1 MNDSSS
7 FRVVLDTNVVFEGL
21 TKRKGTCGLII
32 DAWLAGLIQ
41 VCVSDALAYE
51 YTDVLSRKLSPAKWD
66 KAKVALVTLLHKAE
80 FVSIY
85 YSWRPASPDPG
96 DDLVIDCAMNASAI
110 LVTYNIKDFR
120 TPKRE
125 LGLSIITPLEL
136 VKLLTE

>member
-41 VCVSDALAYE
+41 VCISDALAYE